1 MNITKIMHT
10 SELRMRVM
18 NARERDAHVT
28 TRVTR
33 KPGKQRRN
41 TKRAPSN
48 RTYAHRTLSN

>member
-41 TKRAPSN
+41 TEES
-48 RTYAHRTLSN
+48 T